1 MSLVSIPVS
10 GLSIQID
17 PCDIPSPDN
26 TGVVRQKKHAFISPQ
41 SMTYA
46 APGGWKPITGASI
59 ALTGISPDRAVQV
72 RMNVLI
78 GRGISGIVA
87 LAVFRDNQ
95 MLTELP
101 GAYVRDNGDLV
112 SASPEWVDTGH
123 GGGDHTYDFR
133 WKTFSDVTY
142 TGQRGD
148 GNYVANVPG
157 VMTAEEYQY

>member
-1 MSLVSIPVS
+1 MVNIPVS
-10 GLSIQID
+10 ALSIEID
-17 PCDIPSPDN
+17 PSAIPAPTN
-26 TGVVRQKKHAFISPQ
+26 TGVVRQKKHAFILPQ

-46 APGGWKPITGASI
+46 APGGWKPISGASI
-59 ALTGISPDRAVQV
+59 ALTGISSDRAVLV
-72 RMNVLI
+72 RMNVLL

-87 LAVFRDNQ
+87 LAIFRDNQ

-112 SASPEWVDTGH
+112 QVSPEWVDTGH

-148 GNYVANVPG
+148 GTYVANIPG
-157 VMTAEEYQY
+157 VMIAEEYQY